1 MNYDVIA
8 MIKKT
13 PKMFFQYNGEAMSL
27 TSIYNKNKK
36 KRGRSRYLLSVV
48 VEVVNDGKSI
58 PAKVVYV
65 RNRSKRG

>member
-36 KRGRSRYLLSVV
+36 KRGRSEYFTLCSC
-48 VEVVNDGKSI
+48 EVVNDGKSI

-65 RNRSKRG
+65 HQS